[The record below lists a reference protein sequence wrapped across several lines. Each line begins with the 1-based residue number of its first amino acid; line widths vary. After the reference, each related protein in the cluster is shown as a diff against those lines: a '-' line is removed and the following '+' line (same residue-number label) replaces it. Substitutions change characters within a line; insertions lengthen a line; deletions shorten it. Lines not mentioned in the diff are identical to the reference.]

1 MRIIY
6 AVWPSSK
13 NVTQQQWAPDLAK
26 LLLEIKQ
33 TVDVAKDQ
41 GQIQLPEEQHTDFE
55 QRYDQLI
62 EQGLLANP
70 PPEVEP
76 PRVEKRGRKKTEP
89 AQELTRP
96 PQATSGWGPSFYARF

>member
-1 MRIIY
+1 M
-6 AVWPSSK
+6 
-13 NVTQQQWAPDLAK
+13 
-26 LLLEIKQ
+26 
-33 TVDVAKDQ
+33 DVAKDQ

-76 PRVEKRGRKKTEP
+76 PRVEKRGRKK
-89 AQELTRP
+89 QSP
-96 PQATSGWGPSFYARF
+96 PKNLLDRLKQHKTGVLAFMHDSLSPCLPDPI